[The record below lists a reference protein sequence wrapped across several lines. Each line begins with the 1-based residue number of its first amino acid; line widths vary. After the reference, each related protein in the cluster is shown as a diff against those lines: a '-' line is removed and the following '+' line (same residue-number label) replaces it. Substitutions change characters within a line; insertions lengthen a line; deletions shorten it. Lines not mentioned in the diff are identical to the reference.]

1 LKKYK
6 FELLQTD
13 ISGFIEIDHVIPAH
27 SLSDA
32 IQKFIR
38 KHGLE
43 APAYWDEP
51 FFDKHIELTFK
62 NKHGSVRYHV
72 SW

>member
-1 LKKYK
+1 MGKYHFQLQRTTIMEYK
-6 FELLQTD
+6 ELA
-13 ISGFIEIDHVIPAH
+13 HVIHAN
-27 SLSDA
+27 SLADA
-32 IQKFIR
+32 VQKFIR

-51 FFDKHIELTFK
+51 TFDRSMEMRFRSSKGDVWYAI
-62 NKHGSVRYHV
+62 